1 MDVLA
6 ILKQKSRPVY
16 TVTINQTVDDAINLM
31 AAKNVRALI
40 VTDKGQPVSIF
51 AERDVFRCYVRDRK
65 CAFSDIKLKRA
76 MTRRLFSAETTDE
89 IPDLITMM
97 IQSDLEHLPV
107 IADNEIIGVL
117 ALIDL
122 IEYQIESFTKEIRQ
136 LEDYIDDLHEAGRD

>member
-16 TVTINQTVDDAINLM
+16 TVTNEQTVDDAINLM

-40 VTDKGQPVSIF
+40 VTDKEQPVGIF
-51 AERDVFRCYVRDRK
+51 AERDVFRYYVLDRK
-65 CAFSDIKLKRA
+65 SAFSDIELKRA
-76 MTRRLFSAETTDE
+76 MTSRLFSAETTDK

-97 IQSDLEHLPV
+97 IQSDIEYLPV
-107 IADNEIIGVL
+107 IADNTVIGVL

-122 IEYQIESFTKEIRQ
+122 IEYRIESFTKEIQQ
-136 LEDYIDDLHEAGRD
+136 LEDYIDDLHEAGQD